1 MEFRIEKAE
10 AAHAEEIAGLI
21 RTVWEAM
28 ENREWFVPDDTRF
41 IREVLTS
48 GRGFIFR
55 AIDPES
61 GRTAGIMDILTPGLE
76 KENLGYD
83 AGFSKEQLLKT
94 AHVDSVAILPEYRGR
109 HLQAKLMEAAEK
121 ELSLAG
127 YRYLMC
133 TVHPDN
139 RFSRG
144 NMLGQGYKAVCR
156 KEKYGGCIRDIMMKE
171 IT

>member
-10 AAHAEEIAGLI
+10 AVHAEEIAELI

-28 ENREWFVPDDTRF
+28 ENREWFVPDDVRF
-41 IREVLTS
+41 IREILTF
-48 GRGFIFR
+48 GRGFVLR

-61 GRTAGIMDILTPGLE
+61 GRTAGIMNILIPGLE

-83 AGFSKEQLLKT
+83 AGFSEEQLLKT
-94 AHVDSVAILPEYRGR
+94 AHVDSVAILPEYRGK
-109 HLQAKLMEAAEK
+109 HLQAKLMETAEK

-127 YRYLMC
+127 YRYMMC

-156 KEKYGGCIRDIMMKE
+156 KEKYGGRLRDVMMKE
-171 IT
+171 IR